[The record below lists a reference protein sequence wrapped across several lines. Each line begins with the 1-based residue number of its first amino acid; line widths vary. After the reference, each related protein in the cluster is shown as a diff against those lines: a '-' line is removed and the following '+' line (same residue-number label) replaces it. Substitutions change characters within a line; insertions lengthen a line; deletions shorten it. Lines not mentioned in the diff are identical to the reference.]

1 MHRKLILATL
11 GASCCALAH
20 LACGTDN
27 GRNKAAQ
34 GAGGDDSTA
43 AAGPTSGPGGATGG
57 SSVGAGGNGGSGIVI
72 TPHDGGSKS
81 DAGQICADAAACA
94 VGCGNGKIDPG
105 LGEECDDG
113 NTKSADGC
121 TPDCKVEKD
130 WACPQPGMPCVYLV
144 KCGDGRIGGRETC
157 DDANTKDGDGCSA
170 MCGIERGWDCP
181 LPGQLC
187 VPHCGDGTL
196 AGTEECDPPN
206 VGQGCSAACKF
217 EPGYVC
223 NAPPMV
229 PNPSQPSQCHKT
241 VCGDGRKE
249 GAEACDD
256 SNVVDGD
263 GCSAACTF
271 EPDCA
276 TGNCSSKCGD
286 GMKLPPEACD
296 DGNTKDG
303 DGCAHDCKL
312 EMGYTCNDTS
322 LNPPDRL
329 NLLAVYRDFVA
340 FAMNGST
347 RHPDYESF
355 GPSDLTT
362 GLVKDTLD
370 ANGKP
375 VIDGRCST
383 GMVTLAN
390 CPWGQEL
397 SNAANFQQWY
407 RDTANVNMTVR
418 GALLLPRQANGYVYD
433 SDPKGFYPLDGKG
446 WVATA
451 PVKESLGQ
459 SAAGVN
465 DGLKHN
471 FGFSTE
477 VRYFF
482 QYRGGE
488 TLSFSGDDDVWVFV
502 NRKLGLDL
510 GGLHPRREGTLNM
523 DTSAAALGLVVNGIY
538 EVALFH
544 AERHTDASNFK
555 LTLTGFAPTY
565 STCGPT
571 CGDGIVAGTERCDLG
586 RDMNTGGYN
595 GCTADCK
602 PGPFCG
608 DGTVEPDHEK
618 CDDGINITIYS
629 MNGMPGCAPGCMPSS
644 FCGDAKVDGLFGE
657 QCDLGTAMNTG
668 AYDGCTATCQL
679 GPRCGDGV
687 VQRDQGEQC
696 DDGNTVGGDGCTHD
710 CHNEIVP

>member
-1 MHRKLILATL
+1 
-11 GASCCALAH
+11 
-20 LACGTDN
+20 
-27 GRNKAAQ
+27 
-34 GAGGDDSTA
+34 
-43 AAGPTSGPGGATGG
+43 
-57 SSVGAGGNGGSGIVI
+57 
-72 TPHDGGSKS
+72 
-81 DAGQICADAAACA
+81 
-94 VGCGNGKIDPG
+94 
-105 LGEECDDG
+105 
-113 NTKSADGC
+113 
-121 TPDCKVEKD
+121 
-130 WACPQPGMPCVYLV
+130 
-144 KCGDGRIGGRETC
+144 
-157 DDANTKDGDGCSA
+157 

-187 VPHCGDGTL
+187 VPHCGDGIL

-206 VGQGCSAACKF
+206 IGQGCSAACKF

-223 NAPPMV
+223 SAPPTV

-276 TGNCSSKCGD
+276 TGTCSSKCGD

-370 ANGKP
+370 ATGKP

-418 GALLLPRQANGYVYD
+418 GALLLPRLGNGYVYD

-446 WVATA
+446 WVATT
-451 PVKESLGQ
+451 PVKEALGQ

-523 DTSAAALGLVVNGIY
+523 DMSAAALGLVVNGIY

-571 CGDGIVAGTERCDLG
+571 CGDGIVAGSERCDLG

-608 DGTVEPDHEK
+608 DGTVQPDHEK

-629 MNGMPGCAPGCMPSS
+629 MNGMPGCAPGCVPSS
-644 FCGDAKVDGLFGE
+644 FCGDGKVDGLFGE

-668 AYDGCTATCQL
+668 MYDGCTATCQL